1 MPAEFVHLHLHT
13 DYSMLDGAC
22 KIKELAKIA
31 DEQKMR
37 AMAITDHG
45 NMCGTIE
52 FHQALAEN
60 AGVTGRIEESLI
72 EYEILTLIEPHV
84 ASHFELAAG
93 SRSHRASWLES
104 VPPQPPLASTSPSRR
119 MPRGSAVGRAGSH
132 HTAELRQTIRSGSR
146 RAGTDPYR
154 PGRRTPGV
162 DR

>member
-52 FHQALAEN
+52 FYQALSGIGVKPIIGCEVYVTQGDIAE
-60 AGVTGRIEESLI
+60 
-72 EYEILTLIEPHV
+72 
-84 ASHFELAAG
+84 
-93 SRSHRASWLES
+93 
-104 VPPQPPLASTSPSRR
+104 RR
-119 MPRGSAVGRAGSH
+119 VEG
-132 HTAELRQTIRSGSR
+132 R
-146 RAGTDPYR
+146 RA
-154 PGRRTPGV
+154 PGAGAAMSPARRTDRARRAAAEVRSLRPRPRSPGTPV
-162 DR
+162 